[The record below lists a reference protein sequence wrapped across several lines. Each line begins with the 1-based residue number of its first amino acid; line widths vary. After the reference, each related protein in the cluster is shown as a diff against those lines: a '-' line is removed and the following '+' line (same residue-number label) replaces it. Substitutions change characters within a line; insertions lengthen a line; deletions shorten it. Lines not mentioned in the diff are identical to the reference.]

1 MEQIM
6 RQDDPDDH
14 TVRLRSKRI
23 VHSDDGWYVGM
34 RDRKLGPFPFRRTA
48 VIELK
53 RYLGELNP
61 QLADPSALPL
71 SGPHPIV
78 STRS

>member
-1 MEQIM
+1 M
-6 RQDDPDDH
+6 RRDDPHDDH

-23 VHSDDGWYVGM
+23 FHSDDGWYVDT
-34 RDRKLGPFPFRRTA
+34 RDRELGPFPFRRTA

-61 QLADPSALPL
+61 QLADPS
-71 SGPHPIV
+71 SV
-78 STRS
+78 SS

>member
-1 MEQIM
+1 M
-6 RQDDPDDH
+6 RRDDQRYDH
-14 TVRLRSKRI
+14 TVWLRSKRI
-23 VHSDDGWYVGM
+23 FHSYDGWYVDT

-61 QLADPSALPL
+61 QLANPSSA
-71 SGPHPIV
+71 S
-78 STRS
+78 S